1 MKASAG
7 VLFSVALLLCV
18 TSLSAS
24 ASVGVNKSFNPI
36 SASVGQKSTLTI
48 DLLNA
53 NASDATGTTL
63 TDNLP
68 TGLVIA
74 TPPNAGTTCGG
85 TLTATAAGSSV
96 SLSGG
101 TIPAATTTPGGCQV
115 TVDVVAA
122 TPSSYVNT
130 IPAGNVSSSLGSN
143 SQDASATFTVVAL
156 APIAGSKAF
165 SPTNVHGGGTT
176 RLTITLPN
184 SNGVDLTGVHL
195 TDTLPAQ
202 LVVAGTPNLAT
213 TCTPGTPSSTATTVS
228 ISGATIPAGGSCT
241 FSVDVTPTTPN
252 TFLNSTT
259 VTNTVAANLATSDQ
273 GVSNNAFSKAVTVQT
288 SAQVTKAFSPTS
300 ITSGGTSTLTV
311 KIANFNATAMSPLDF
326 TDTLPAGMTTA
337 GTATTTCTGATPN
350 TAAGSFGI
358 TGGSLAAAPAG
369 SGSTSCT
376 ITVSVTAANAGTSAA
391 TLTNTIDPGAFGTQ
405 TYPTSNAKLTV
416 NPASSITG
424 SKTYS
429 GSLVQTGLMT
439 VTINL
444 TNTTA
449 SAANITSFTD
459 DLTTMG
465 AGFTIAASPAATTT
479 CAGGSPTA
487 VPGDTLVTMASGTI
501 GAGASCTI
509 TVPVQIGPTVTT
521 TNLGHTNTIA
531 AGAVVTSQGSNVL
544 PISQA
549 FTVGP
554 ALTVAKSFSPSTV
567 FAGTDSMLTITVTRN
582 ANVSALTG
590 LALTDPLPAGH
601 VVGASPAAAT
611 TCTGAT
617 VVASPGS
624 TSISLSGG
632 SLAGGAASTSC
643 TITVPVTTPNTGGSA
658 TNTIAVGNV
667 TTTEGVKNVSA
678 ATAVLTR
685 TTNFVSLSKGFNLPV
700 VALGGTS
707 QMSLQIL
714 NNNAGAVALTGGTL
728 TDNLPVGMNVAATPN
743 AGAQPSCGAPTITA
757 VAGAST
763 VTVSNA
769 SIAAGSVCVITVD
782 VVANAAGN
790 LTNTLPIGSFTS
802 AQGTNNIA
810 PVSATLTS
818 AGTAD
823 LSVTKTDNVATATAG
838 GIVTY
843 TVTYSNAGPDDVA
856 GAPITDNPPP
866 GMTFTGWTCVASSN
880 AACTAAS
887 GSGPLTGGVT
897 IPAAGSVTYTV
908 TAQIDP
914 SATGT
919 IANTASISA
928 PGSVVDNNTNNNST
942 TDTDTLIEQVDLAI
956 TKAGPATIIAGQTMT
971 YTVTVTNLGPSTST
985 AATITDNVP
994 AAITNVQWTCAASGT
1009 SSCGTTS
1016 GTGNAV
1022 VLNPTAI
1029 VPGDALTITI
1039 TGTAPSGQS
1048 VTNTATV
1055 SDPNDTNT
1063 NNNSDST
1070 TAGASTPVRLQS
1082 FEID

>member
-1 MKASAG
+1 MKAFVG
-7 VLFSVALLLCV
+7 FLFSVALLFGFA
-18 TSLSAS
+18 SPSAF

-48 DLLNA
+48 DFLNA
-53 NASDATGTTL
+53 NSSAATATAL
-63 TDNLP
+63 TDTLP
-68 TGLVIA
+68 AGLVIA
-74 TPPNAGTTCGG
+74 TPPNTGTTCGG
-85 TLTATAAGSSV
+85 TVTATAGGNTV
-96 SLSGG
+96 SLAGG
-101 TIPAATTTPGGCQV
+101 TVPAATGTPGGCQIS
-115 TVDVVAA
+115 VDVVAA

-130 IPAGNVSSSLGSN
+130 IPAGSVSSSQGSN

-165 SPTNVHGGGTT
+165 NPTNVHGGGIT

-184 SNGVDLTGVHL
+184 VNGVDLTGVHL
-195 TDTLPAQ
+195 TDTLPTQ
-202 LVVAGTPNLAT
+202 LVIAGTPNLAT
-213 TCTPGTPSSTATTVS
+213 TCTPGTPSSTTNTVS
-228 ISGATIPAGGSCT
+228 ITGATIPAGGSCT

-252 TFLNSTT
+252 TFLSSTS

-288 SAQVTKAFSPTS
+288 SAQVTKVFAPVT

-358 TGGSLAAAPAG
+358 TGGSLAAAPTGA
-369 SGSTSCT
+369 GSTSCT
-376 ITVSVTAANAGTSAA
+376 ITVLVTATNVGTSAT
-391 TLTNTIDPGAFGTQ
+391 TLTNTITPGSFGVE
-405 TYPTSNAKLTV
+405 TYPTSTANLIV
-416 NPASSITG
+416 NPASAITG

-429 GSLVQTGLMT
+429 GSLVQTGVMT
-439 VTINL
+439 VTIIL
-444 TNTTA
+444 SNTTA
-449 SAANITSFTD
+449 SPAAITSFTD

-465 AGFTIAASPAATTT
+465 AGFTIAASPAASTT

-521 TNLGHTNTIA
+521 NNLGHTNTIA

-544 PISQA
+544 PIAQA
-549 FTVGP
+549 FTVGA
-554 ALTVAKSFSPSTV
+554 ALAVSKAFSPSTV
-567 FAGTDSMLTITVTRN
+567 FAGTNSTLTITVTRTAN
-582 ANVSALTG
+582 ASALTG
-590 LALTDPLPAGH
+590 LALTDTLPAGH
-601 VVGASPAAAT
+601 VVGATPAAT
-611 TCTGAT
+611 TSCTGAT
-617 VVASPGS
+617 VTATPSS
-624 TSISLSGG
+624 NSISLSGG
-632 SLAGGAASTSC
+632 SLAGGATASSC
-643 TITVPVTTPNTGGSA
+643 TITVPVTTPNTAGSA
-658 TNTIAVGNV
+658 TNTIPVGAV

-685 TTNFVSLSKGFNLPV
+685 TTNFVSLSKGFNPPV

-707 QMSLQIL
+707 LMSLQIL
-714 NNNAGAVALTGGTL
+714 NNNAGAVALTAGAL
-728 TDNLPVGMNVAATPN
+728 TDNLPVGMHVAATPN
-743 AGAQPSCGAPTITA
+743 PVAGASCGTPTITA

-763 VTVSNA
+763 VSIANA
-769 SIAAGSVCVITVD
+769 SIAAGNVCVVTVN

-802 AQGTNNIA
+802 AQGTSNID

-838 GIVTY
+838 GVVTYIVTY
-843 TVTYSNAGPDDVA
+843 ANAGPDDVA
-856 GAPITDNPPP
+856 GAPITDNPPA
-866 GMTFTGWTCVASSN
+866 GMTFTGWTCVASAN
-880 AACTAAS
+880 GACTAAS

-897 IPAAGSVTYTV
+897 IPSGGTVTYTL

-914 SATGT
+914 SATGS
-919 IANTASISA
+919 IANTASISP
-928 PGSVVDNNTNNNST
+928 PGSVVDNNQGNNSA
-942 TDTDTLIEQVDLAI
+942 TDTDTLTVQDDLAI
-956 TKAGPATIIAGQTMT
+956 TKTGPATIDVGQTIT
-971 YTVTVTNLGPSTST
+971 YLVTVTNLGPSTST

-994 AAITNVQWTCAASGT
+994 ASITNVQWTCVATGTSNCGTASG
-1009 SSCGTTS
+1009 S
-1016 GTGNAV
+1016 GNAV
-1022 VLNPTAI
+1022 VLHPTAV
-1029 VPGDALTITI
+1029 VPGDTLTITI
-1039 TGTAPSGQS
+1039 TGTAPANQTL
-1048 VTNTATV
+1048 TNTAIV

-1063 NNNSDST
+1063 NNNMAST
-1070 TAGASTPVRLQS
+1070 TTGSMPVRLQD
-1082 FEID
+1082 FEVD